1 MIPKKLCSLGILDIE
16 LNLILNQSLAEKN
29 HFNIDEY
36 DDVRQLKE
44 LFYPSEE
51 KHLEINYFNH
61 LYLSSK
67 NNLINIL
74 LSINRAYKSK
84 TFIEFIMP
92 NKLDFSENT
101 RFVKSLLKDVF
112 NQNYLFIIENKMIDI
127 PSKIIFYIK
136 IVDDKTNEVI
146 NYKYFDLFEINEMDI
161 DLSGSQINKNESG
174 KNLIYNSIKN
184 RLKVNYYFSN
194 CNYFLIDLLSFKQ
207 ILWKNKFN
215 MLDVIH
221 EVINNNK
228 DIIIIL
234 FIDDQCFKGVE
245 LNKLIKIYKD
255 ILEISDII
263 FCNQYE
269 LNNYFKTYNETM
281 NINITKQL
289 PHAIKSKL
297 NKNIDEFDFDYILL
311 DMDKQRKNVPRI
323 SILYDNFESLV
334 VYVQQGMMMDV
345 EYYDTFY
352 FKSNVMKLDLNLNYK
367 ENKGLLCHFIG
378 GFLSRLIYNKSF
390 RVCFYAGLLILNKI
404 NKNNNKKKL
413 FLHMDDYNVLV
424 PNEKKSLKEKLDII
438 NEKMNFLKLEKE
450 KGFVLDC
457 TNINKCKYKLYN
469 PLLDDNCASYLLTKN
484 NFEHLQKIGFINKN
498 GFILK
503 DPDKFQLN
511 KNK

>member
-161 DLSGSQINKNESG
+161 DLSGSQINKNESD

-228 DIIIIL
+228 NIIIVL

-345 EYYDTFY
+345 EY
-352 FKSNVMKLDLNLNYK
+352 
-367 ENKGLLCHFIG
+367 
-378 GFLSRLIYNKSF
+378 
-390 RVCFYAGLLILNKI
+390 
-404 NKNNNKKKL
+404 
-413 FLHMDDYNVLV
+413 
-424 PNEKKSLKEKLDII
+424 
-438 NEKMNFLKLEKE
+438 
-450 KGFVLDC
+450 
-457 TNINKCKYKLYN
+457 
-469 PLLDDNCASYLLTKN
+469 
-484 NFEHLQKIGFINKN
+484 
-498 GFILK
+498 
-503 DPDKFQLN
+503 
-511 KNK
+511 